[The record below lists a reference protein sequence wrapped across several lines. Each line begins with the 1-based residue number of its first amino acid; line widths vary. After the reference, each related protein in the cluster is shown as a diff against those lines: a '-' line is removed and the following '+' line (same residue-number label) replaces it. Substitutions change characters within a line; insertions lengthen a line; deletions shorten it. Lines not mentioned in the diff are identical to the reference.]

1 MVNIKYNT
9 KKPED
14 FGARLASKP
23 VLTPSDIRQ
32 TVQDIVG
39 HGDLYELD
47 MYRGTAQWNI
57 LIHMK
62 SSEWLKDI
70 RKVRQWLSGTGVLE
84 FSETSDS
91 YYEVL
96 QVAITEQPRKSED
109 YGRLNSIFY
118 VYPYEFLKSGNTAI
132 IIAGVG
138 AIEDDVENKADMS
151 KPLYHISGTGSGVLG
166 VNGNSMSF
174 TVNEELF
181 IDTRRFY
188 TYDENSAP
196 ADDKVSGDYEGLYLP
211 TGDNEITITEGF
223 DLEMYPRW
231 GYVI

>member
-1 MVNIKYNT
+1 MVNITYNNKT
-9 KKPED
+9 PED
-14 FGARLASKP
+14 VGAWLASKP
-23 VLTPSDIRQ
+23 VLTPSEIRQ

-57 LIHMK
+57 LVHKK
-62 SSEWLKDI
+62 SSQWLKDI
-70 RKVRQWLSGTGVLE
+70 RAVRQWLSGTGILE
-84 FSETSDS
+84 FSETNDS

-109 YGRLNSIFY
+109 YGRVNAIFY
-118 VYPYEFLKSGNTAI
+118 VYPYEFLKSGNNAI
-132 IIAGVG
+132 IIAGTG
-138 AIEDDVENKADMS
+138 AIEDDVKNEADMS

-174 TVNEELF
+174 TVDGELF

-188 TYDENSAP
+188 TYDGNSAS

-211 TGDNEITITEGF
+211 TGESEITITEGF

-231 GYVI
+231 GFVI